1 MGPWTLERN
10 VLCRRWSWLV
20 RFELALREIR
30 LMALNIGPAH
40 AVYFAT
46 YEAVKH
52 AMGGNQ
58 AGVQHP
64 LAAFASGAS
73 ATIASDALMNPF
85 DGTNFDQLK

>member
-1 MGPWTLERN
+1 MGAWTLERN

-20 RFELALREIR
+20 RSNIAPREMR
-30 LMALNIGPAH
+30 LTALNIGPAH

-85 DGTNFDQLK
+85 DGTSSEHLK